1 MASHCGFQGISSL
14 APPFLDRPLSS
25 GSRSWTMRGFLHLS
39 PLPVTASLR
48 RTSLLGYG
56 RPTTFSFAT
65 TPTGDRYSRPTRARS
80 GFWRRGKN
88 ILLWT
93 WAAKRSDSPL
103 TASSQ
108 LTWTWPG
115 LLIWPSPD
123 KAADLQLCPCSPPSR
138 NSHAPRP
145 SSVSWRDTCRSCGS
159 STSCTTQPSWP
170 VNTPASAVTV
180 LFLFSSVGEFLGDV

>member
-14 APPFLDRPLSS
+14 APPFLGLPLSS
-25 GSRSWTMRGFLHLS
+25 GPRYWTMRGFSHLS
-39 PLPVTASLR
+39 HLPVTASLS
-48 RTSLLGYG
+48 RTSLLGFG
-56 RPTTFSFAT
+56 RLTTFSYAT
-65 TPTGDRYSRPTRARS
+65 TPTRS